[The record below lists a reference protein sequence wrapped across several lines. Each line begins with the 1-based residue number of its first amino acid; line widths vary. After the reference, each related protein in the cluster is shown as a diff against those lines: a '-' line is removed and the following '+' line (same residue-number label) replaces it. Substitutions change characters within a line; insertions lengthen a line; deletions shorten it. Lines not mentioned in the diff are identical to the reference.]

1 MVMFTGHTQNV
12 WNVLI
17 RSEALEE
24 EMSADLEDGGACGS
38 GEGGYGK

>member
-1 MVMFTGHTQNV
+1 MVMFTGNTQNV

-24 EMSADLEDGGACGS
+24 MSADLEDGSAWGS